1 MNYRTKL
8 FVDRFIGPP
17 VGFISNIAALLAGA
31 VLRRDHSFRP
41 LDGKEVIICKIVG
54 MGSIV
59 EFAPSLKALKKTYPS
74 AKVTF
79 VTSSSNAECMQM
91 LSGYVDDV
99 LFINDRSLAGLILS
113 TYSVIFQMMRKKADT
128 FINLEVYSYFTTFLS
143 LLSLARNRYGYYR
156 KSTAFRKGIDT
167 HHVYFNTKKPIREVY
182 AEVMKSIGVTEID
195 HSTVFPFYISKDQ
208 MTIVDEFLFNT
219 KVDRFVI
226 INSNASD
233 LMPERKWEVEN
244 WKIVIQ
250 HFVRNTNFTVLLS
263 GSLSENRIVADNFK
277 HELATFPD
285 RVYNIAGQFKLDA
298 FVFLL
303 QKTEM
308 IISNDSGPLHL
319 AFSQHTKS
327 VSLWGP
333 TDPAHL
339 SVKQPFN
346 VDIYKNVYC
355 SPCLHHADRPPC
367 NGNNICMKQISSME
381 VIEKATMLQEME
393 FFKEA

>member
-31 VLRRDHSFRP
+31 VLRRDHRFRP

-59 EFAPSLKALKKTYPS
+59 EFAPSLLALKKRYPAS
-74 AKVTF
+74 KVTF
-79 VTSSSNAECMQM
+79 VTSSTNSECMQM
-91 LSGYVDDV
+91 LGDYIDDV
-99 LFINDRSLAGLILS
+99 LYINDRNLAGLFLS
-113 TYSVIFQMMRKKADT
+113 TCRVIIQMMRKRADT

-143 LLSLARNRYGYYR
+143 LLSLSRNRYGYYR

-167 HHVYFNTKKPIREVY
+167 HHVYFNTKKSIREVY
-182 AEVMKSIGVTEID
+182 AEVMKLLGVTAID
-195 HSTVFPFYISKDQ
+195 YETAFPFYIRKEQ
-208 MTIVDEFLFNT
+208 KAMVAEFLHS
-219 KVDRFVI
+219 KQIDRFII

-233 LMPERKWEVEN
+233 LMPERKWDVEN
-244 WKIVIQ
+244 WKTVIQ
-250 HFVRNTNFTVLLS
+250 HFMNNTKFTVLLS
-263 GSLSENRIVADNFK
+263 GSLAENKTVADNFK
-277 HELATFPD
+277 SELSLFAD
-285 RVYNIAGQFKLDA
+285 RLFNVAGQFTIDGY
-298 FVFLL
+298 VFLL
-303 QKTEM
+303 QKADM

-319 AFSQHTKS
+319 AFSQQIKS

-346 VDIYKNVYC
+346 VEVYKNVYC

-367 NGNNICMKQISSME
+367 NGDNICMKRISALE
-381 VIEKATMLQEME
+381 VIEKATLLQEKE
-393 FFKEA
+393 F

>member
-59 EFAPSLKALKKTYPS
+59 EFAPSLKALKRKYPS

-91 LSGYVDDV
+91 LGDYVDDV
-99 LFINDRSLAGLILS
+99 LFINDRNLAGLILS
-113 TYSVIFQMMRKKADT
+113 TYSVIFRMIRKKADT

-208 MTIVDEFLFNT
+208 MTIVDEFLCNT

-250 HFVRNTNFTVLLS
+250 HFIRNTNFTVLLS
-263 GSLSENRIVADNFK
+263 GSLPENRIVADNFK
-277 HELATFPD
+277 HELATFTD
-285 RVYNIAGQFKLDA
+285 RVCNIAGQFKLDA

-339 SVKQPFN
+339 SIKRPFN
-346 VDIYKNVYC
+346 RDVYKNVYC

-367 NGNNICMKQISSME
+367 NGNNICMKQISAME
-381 VIEKATMLQEME
+381 VIEKAIELQETE
-393 FFKEA
+393 F